1 MAAMM
6 FSRSMVA
13 SSRATV
19 FSGFLETLAVVTFP
33 ELLGILHGILQ
44 LVPWF
49 VLVIVIDLFN

>member
-1 MAAMM
+1 M

-49 VLVIVIDLFN
+49 VLVVVIDLFN